1 MEDFKTDLFSDTLK
15 KKKNYFQIPNI
26 KILLKMQSLKTQ
38 LARWQ

>member
-1 MEDFKTDLFSDTLK
+1 MKDFKTDLFSDTL